1 MQIKYE
7 QPDGLSASE
16 KPPPAAQ
23 VLNKIQAFFV
33 A

>member
-7 QPDGLSASE
+7 QSDGLKASE
-16 KPPPAAQ
+16 KPQPVAQ

-33 A
+33 V